1 MTTQHHH
8 GLQAFGASAVGSSH
22 PRYHYMTKLDDRKT
36 GFLESSKSTDLGTEG
51 EVGRI
56 YDINDGDSSRTFY
69 LGEFGDVESDV
80 K

>member
-1 MTTQHHH
+1 MCLGVRGENT
-8 GLQAFGASAVGSSH
+8 
-22 PRYHYMTKLDDRKT
+22 TKLDDRKT